1 MMDDLTARPSPNAT
15 SVHVTP
21 DLSHAALCAAVGEA
35 MQATGL
41 LEIPAPAAALRWIET
56 FVEAYR
62 DRLSTVADALPIV
75 ANLRAEAVMIPALQL
90 EKLRNRQVLFYL
102 DTIGQYVDDQPEL
115 RGIPVEAD
123 LLEIAKEFGIAPGD
137 ALWSA
142 RMALTAEHD
151 GPSLALVFPLLGHDR
166 ILMRLGALSSH
177 LLHGR
182 GLETIAYGPDGK
194 PFQTIGSSKPGEP
207 A

>member
-1 MMDDLTARPSPNAT
+1 MMHDPASPPFST
-15 SVHVTP
+15 RVTP
-21 DLSHAALCAAVGEA
+21 ELSHAALCAAIGEA
-35 MQATGL
+35 MQATGF
-41 LEIPAPAAALRWIET
+41 LERPAPPAALRWIET

-62 DRLSTVADALPIV
+62 DGLETVADALPIV
-75 ANLRAEAVMIPALQL
+75 AALRAEAVLIPALQL

-115 RGIPVEAD
+115 RGIPIERD
-123 LLEIAKEFGIAPGD
+123 LLEIAKEFGIAPDD

-142 RMALTAEHD
+142 RMALCAQD
-151 GPSLALVFPLLGHDR
+151 AGPPLALLFTLLGHDR
-166 ILMRLGALSSH
+166 ILMRFGALSSH

-182 GLETIAYGPDGK
+182 GLESIKYGPDGK
-194 PFQTIGSSKPGEP
+194 PFETIAGSKPGSL

>member
-1 MMDDLTARPSPNAT
+1 MDDMPQHPR
-15 SVHVTP
+15 
-21 DLSHAALCAAVGEA
+21 AALCDAVGEA
-35 MQATGL
+35 MQAAGL
-41 LEIPAPAAALRWIET
+41 LENPAPTAALRWIET
-56 FVEAYR
+56 FVEAYGAR
-62 DRLSTVADALPIV
+62 FATVADALPIV
-75 ANLRAEAVMIPALQL
+75 AALRAEAVLIPALQL

-115 RGIPVEAD
+115 RGIPIEVD

-137 ALWSA
+137 ALWAA
-142 RMALTAEHD
+142 RMALTAEHT
-151 GPSLALVFPLLGHDR
+151 GPPLELVFPLLGHDR

-182 GLETIAYGPDGK
+182 GLETIKYGPDGK
-194 PFQTIGSSKPGEP
+194 PFATLGSSKPGEL